1 MCVYSKEKYL
11 AYFCFLLTFFCLL
24 GPVGAWA
31 QAAATGSVQGT
42 VTDPTNAAV
51 AAATVTLTDTATNA
65 VRAAVKNEAGRYIF
79 PGVPPGIYDVSIAK
93 AGFRTTKFVKQEVTV
108 GATLNLD
115 AKLELGSQVET
126 VEVQAATGA
135 ELQTMNA
142 TIGVPRS
149 LPLRRSKR
157 ASLPRPGSATLE

>member
-1 MCVYSKEKYL
+1 MSSFLREEYRAYL
-11 AYFCFLLTFFCLL
+11 CFLSIMIYLL
-24 GPVGAWA
+24 AALATWG

-51 AAATVTLTDTATNA
+51 AGATVTLSDTGTNA
-65 VRAAVKNEAGRYIF
+65 VRTAAANEAGRYIF

-93 AGFRTTKFVKQEVTV
+93 TGFRTTRFVKQEVTV

-126 VEVQAATGA
+126 VEVQAA
-135 ELQTMNA
+135 
-142 TIGVPRS
+142 
-149 LPLRRSKR
+149 
-157 ASLPRPGSATLE
+157 ASWWTPTTSPSTPRPIWTVASRPPLQGKSTTLTLASP